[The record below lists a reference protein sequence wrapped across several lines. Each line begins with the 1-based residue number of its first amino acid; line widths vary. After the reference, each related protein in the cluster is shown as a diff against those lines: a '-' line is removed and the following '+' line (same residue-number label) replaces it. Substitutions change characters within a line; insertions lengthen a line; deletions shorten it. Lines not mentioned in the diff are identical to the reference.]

1 MSSHDISVKFSASG
15 ERTLLA
21 TLARVRTTAARISTP
36 MVADLAKL
44 RQVAAEFGK
53 IGVASAGIGAVGAA
67 AFVGSLSKAR
77 DVAADIAE
85 QLAGIENT
93 ARGLGSTDASAL
105 GGFAFAARAAGWEGL
120 EDVIGIGGAMREA
133 AIAVRE
139 GDEDIIKAFGDLGIR
154 YEDLFTFDADSR
166 SFSGPLRSAD
176 EMLRNV
182 AERLN
187 DIKDAAGDVSIDE
200 SLIKIL
206 GATDAAK
213 MQSLAEISAQTIADR
228 IDMWN
233 ALMSNPTQDD
243 YSAARAFRSSLHANE
258 VAIDG
263 MKLSFSRS
271 LFPALIEANNQ
282 FAQFAIDNQE
292 RMGAL
297 GEAFANFVGDVE
309 PLLLR
314 LADVALEVA
323 AGGEFDDTPMAAFM
337 SRLVELAASLKDGL
351 IDVLDYLSTGQTD
364 VAWLNGIIDL
374 FKAFS
379 QGLKDIFSTLSDFNA
394 LIRDDIAPMV
404 DALTSSVSA
413 LLDMLGVESSG
424 GQLAV
429 VSGLLLFSNTL
440 TKALGLVGKLIF
452 QIGKLGYAAAAATLT
467 TSGASAAAGGAAAG
481 GGAVAKA
488 AALSAG
494 TGAAVATGAGLAL
507 LGGSAWAVKST
518 EDMAE
523 ATDKA
528 AARAKELAKTH
539 GEVYAAAY
547 LRAFVDQEPA
557 AHSGFSALNWLGE
570 KLGIT
575 DFAGTKDQLDA
586 IIARGDA
593 SDAVAGAAAAYRDF
607 AWPVEQGDQLEVSAG
622 ITVTGVELSSAAQSA
637 LDQVQASMRIEAA
650 ASSLANMTRVPE
662 LQYSAPPAEAAP
674 SSQQTPILI
683 QIGTSEPIGGLSADS
698 TNVVRELSRVAYQ
711 ASRARS

>member
-481 GGAVAKA
+481 EAR
-488 AALSAG
+488 LRRQQRSP
-494 TGAAVATGAGLAL
+494 LAL
-507 LGGSAWAVKST
+507 AQQLLLALAWRCLVDRPGRSSQRRTWPRRRTRRRPGRRSSRKRMVRFMRPPIFAPSLTKSRRLIAAFLHST
-518 EDMAE
+518 GWARSWASQILLVLKISWTRSLRVVTPPMRLPARQLPI
-523 ATDKA
+523 AT
-528 AARAKELAKTH
+528 
-539 GEVYAAAY
+539 
-547 LRAFVDQEPA
+547 
-557 AHSGFSALNWLGE
+557 S
-570 KLGIT
+570 
-575 DFAGTKDQLDA
+575 
-586 IIARGDA
+586 RG
-593 SDAVAGAAAAYRDF
+593 
-607 AWPVEQGDQLEVSAG
+607 
-622 ITVTGVELSSAAQSA
+622 LSSKVISWKC
-637 LDQVQASMRIEAA
+637 R
-650 ASSLANMTRVPE
+650 P
-662 LQYSAPPAEAAP
+662 
-674 SSQQTPILI
+674 
-683 QIGTSEPIGGLSADS
+683 
-698 TNVVRELSRVAYQ
+698 
-711 ASRARS
+711 ASR